1 MRRKRESLRGDKLRD
16 LILLVYLNNRYG
28 LGKKIRVS
36 NLKQFLDYST
46 GGLYHA
52 LGASGYFKRKGDDI
66 TLSKKGEEYVRKELL
81 QPYKALYP
89 IGYFFVFF
97 GIVLIAHWYLLTYH
111 NILLPF
117 DWITGFSFI
126 IMGLFL
132 RFALLSFVY
141 WYLKLRKKV

>member
-1 MRRKRESLRGDKLRD
+1 MNDRFGF
-16 LILLVYLNNRYG
+16 
-28 LGKKIRVS
+28 GKKISVS
-36 NLKQFLDYST
+36 KVKQYLGYST
-46 GGLYHA
+46 GGLYNA
-52 LGASGYFKRKGDDI
+52 LDDSGYFIRKVDDI
-66 TLSKKGEEYVRKELL
+66 VLSKKGEEYVKKELM
-81 QPYKALYP
+81 QPYRAFYP

-111 NILLPF
+111 NVLLHF

-132 RFALLSFVY
+132 RFALLPFVY